1 MRGWDSLVRKFRI
14 KVGDKLFEVEVE
26 EVGVEKPSILI
37 EVPAPPPPPR
47 EVTPPRPTAEVKAP
61 TTKVPGLV
69 QAPIPGTIISI
80 KCGEGD
86 LVKAG
91 DPLLVLESM
100 KMENVIYSPKAGRV
114 KKIYVSEN
122 VSVNFGD
129 PLVEIE

>member
-1 MRGWDSLVRKFRI
+1 MVRKFRVKI
-14 KVGDKLFEVEVE
+14 GDKVFEVEVE
-26 EVGVEKPSILI
+26 EVGIEKQSIPI

-61 TTKVPGLV
+61 IAKVQGLV

-80 KCGEGD
+80 KCREGD
-86 LVKAG
+86 LVKTG

-100 KMENVIYSPKAGRV
+100 KMENVIYSPKAGRI